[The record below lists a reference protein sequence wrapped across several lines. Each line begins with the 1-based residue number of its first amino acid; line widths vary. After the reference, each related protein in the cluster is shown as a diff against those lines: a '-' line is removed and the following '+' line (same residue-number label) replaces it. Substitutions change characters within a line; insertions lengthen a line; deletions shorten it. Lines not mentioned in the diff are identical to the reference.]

1 MVHPA
6 KHCGQE
12 SNLSQVNICKGQDD
26 PWGQREN
33 FKAAYTE
40 CLSPKQ
46 KSGPPLSGSK
56 ASNAYLQRS
65 ARTGKAWVCI
75 LLEYSPRC
83 RQLPNTLSL
92 VVSDGYLVK
101 IEISQNA
108 IVISKF
114 PSTSYERSLPSLN
127 LDLAADKNSKN
138 FLTFD
143 QRFSLAPGNRVCHVS
158 YFGKSDITLKSNHTS
173 ACGAAADP
181 AAGRAVQPGSP
192 FAQPPGSPWHQCRHI
207 HSPELSEAGTS
218 TVHRHFAADR
228 HKIQCYWCRMGS
240 PHYSQ
245 IHSCEQP
252 KWQLLVGW
260 QSPSLTEYN
269 ERLLKITE

>member
-12 SNLSQVNICKGQDD
+12 SNLSQVNTCKGQDD

-143 QRFSLAPGNRVCHVS
+143 QCFWLAPGNRVCHVS

-181 AAGRAVQPGSP
+181 AAGRAV
-192 FAQPPGSPWHQCRHI
+192 HL
-207 HSPELSEAGTS
+207 HSPQAVLGTNAGTS
-218 TVHRHFAADR
+218 TPQSYPRLAPAQTTGILQQTDIKSSAIDAEWV
-228 HKIQCYWCRMGS
+228 
-240 PHYSQ
+240 
-245 IHSCEQP
+245 
-252 KWQLLVGW
+252 LLTTARYTPVNSRSDSSWLGG
-260 QSPSLTEYN
+260 N
-269 ERLLKITE
+269 HLL